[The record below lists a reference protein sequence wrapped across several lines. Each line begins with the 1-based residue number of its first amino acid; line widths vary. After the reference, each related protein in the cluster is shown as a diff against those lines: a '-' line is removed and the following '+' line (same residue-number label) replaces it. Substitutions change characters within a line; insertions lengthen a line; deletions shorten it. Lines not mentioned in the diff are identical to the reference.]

1 MKKHGNLKK
10 PNPTGKPVFSYTSL
24 CCNAVATKPPC
35 QYLGMKSKEAGTQ
48 GLGTFRCTGC
58 HKPCTC
64 TRSKIALDKAP
75 DAVVESQL

>member
-1 MKKHGNLKK
+1 MKKHGNLKR
-10 PNPTGKPVFSYTSL
+10 PNPTGKPVFAYTST
-24 CCNAVATKPPC
+24 CCQAQATKPPC
-35 QYLGMKSKEAGTQ
+35 LYLGMRAKESGNQ
-48 GLGTFRCTGC
+48 GLGSWRCSAC